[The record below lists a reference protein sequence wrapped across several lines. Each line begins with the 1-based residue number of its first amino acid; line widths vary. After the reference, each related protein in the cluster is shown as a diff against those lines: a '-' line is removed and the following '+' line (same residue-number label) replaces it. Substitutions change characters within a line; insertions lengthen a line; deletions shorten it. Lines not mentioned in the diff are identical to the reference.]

1 MSESTHEVRTRPE
14 STTGEER
21 PFLQIKDLR
30 KSFDMG
36 GEKLDVLKGLN
47 LDIHQGE
54 ILAVLGASGVGKS
67 TFLHILGTLEQPSGG
82 SVLYESEEVFD
93 LGPRELAQFRNRQ
106 VGFVFQ
112 FHHLLPEFTAVENA
126 LMPAIISGMEKGRAA
141 ARAEALLRDLGLGNR
156 LGHRPGELSGGEK
169 QRVALARAIMMEPKV
184 LLADEPTGNLDMITG
199 SVIHDLIVD
208 LNRRTGVTVVVATHN
223 RSLAEQP
230 SRQVQM
236 VDGRIY
242 EG

>member
-1 MSESTHEVRTRPE
+1 MSETAHAAGRRPE
-14 STTGEER
+14 SETGKKR
-21 PFLQIKDLR
+21 PFLQIRNLR

-47 LDIHQGE
+47 LDVQRGE

-67 TFLHILGTLEQPSGG
+67 TLLHILGTLERPTGG
-82 SVLYESEEVFD
+82 SVLYDSEEVFD
-93 LGPRELAQFRNRQ
+93 LGPRELARFRNRQ

-126 LMPAIISGMEKGRAA
+126 LMPAIISGMEKAKAA
-141 ARAEALLRDLGLGNR
+141 VRAEAILRELGLGSR

-169 QRVALARAIMMEPKV
+169 QRVAIARALILEPKV
-184 LLADEPTGNLDMITG
+184 LLADEPTGNLDTITG
-199 SVIHDLIVD
+199 SAIHDLIVD

-223 RSLAEQP
+223 QSLAERT

>member
-14 STTGEER
+14 STAGGER
-21 PFLQIKDLR
+21 PFLQIRDLR

-36 GEKLDVLKGLN
+36 SEKLEVLKGLN

-67 TFLHILGTLEQPSGG
+67 TFLHILGTLEHPSGG
-82 SVLYESEEVFD
+82 SVLYDSEEVFD

-141 ARAEALLRDLGLGNR
+141 ARAEALLRGLGLGNR

-169 QRVALARAIMMEPKV
+169 QRVALARALIMEPKV
-184 LLADEPTGNLDMITG
+184 LLADEPTGNLDTITG

-223 RSLAEQP
+223 RSLAEQT